1 MQVDQVMS
9 RDCRVVNAN
18 DTLQKAA
25 RIMREENLGAL
36 PVQDPD
42 KDRLVGMITDRD
54 IVTRCVASGKDG
66 DARVSDAMTK
76 DVKYC
81 FEDADLDETL
91 ENMAEIQLRRLPV
104 VNREK
109 RLVGII
115 SLADAARYYS
125 PDAVGL
131 ALSGVVSPAH

>member
-9 RDCRVVNAN
+9 RNCRIVNAN

-66 DARVSDAMTK
+66 DARVRDAMTM

-115 SLADAARYYS
+115 SLADAARYYA

-131 ALSGVVSPAH
+131 ALSGVVEPAH